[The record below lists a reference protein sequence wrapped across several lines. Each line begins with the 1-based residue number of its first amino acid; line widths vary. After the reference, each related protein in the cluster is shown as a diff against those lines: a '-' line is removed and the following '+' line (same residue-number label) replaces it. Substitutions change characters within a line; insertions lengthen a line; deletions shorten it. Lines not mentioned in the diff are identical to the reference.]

1 MSLNAITAAEV
12 PSSELSKGADT
23 SMADENSA
31 YAQKSSGDVT
41 DAGNGKSGK
50 SARNSVNSESR
61 VGSLFSIMLVSVLAA
76 ALLGAVIF
84 SLNRRNT
91 MYSEVTSLT
100 EELTLAEAEN
110 VRLQSEL
117 ESKISA
123 KNVEDYVENVLGM
136 QKIDSSQIKYI
147 RIQTNDVVS
156 IPQQDE
162 SVLSKI
168 RSFFDRCVEY
178 FRG

>member
-1 MSLNAITAAEV
+1 
-12 PSSELSKGADT
+12 
-23 SMADENSA
+23 MADENSA
-31 YAQKSSGDVT
+31 YAEKSSRDDT
-41 DAGNGKSGK
+41 AAGRGRAEK
-50 SARNSVNSESR
+50 SARSSGNSESR
-61 VGSLFSIMLVSVLAA
+61 VGSVFSIMLVSVLAA

-84 SLNRRNT
+84 SLDRRNT
-91 MYSEVTSLT
+91 MYSEVASLT
-100 EELTLAEAEN
+100 EELNLAEAEN

-117 ESKISA
+117 EGKISA

-136 QKIDSSQIKYI
+136 RKIDSSQIKYI
-147 RIQTNDVVS
+147 EIQTDDVVS